1 MHIHLDP
8 LGGLAG
14 DMFIAGAI
22 DAGLVSADALAD
34 ALETLGLGAPQVLS
48 ETTRR
53 KGITGTHVR
62 FALPEADENA
72 HRHLSAI
79 LDLLDESG
87 LAPPVRNRAR
97 SMFRRLGTVEAQI
110 HGLSVEEVH
119 FHEVGALDSI
129 FDLVAAAWLIEE
141 TDATWSVA
149 PISVGHG
156 TTEIAHGTVPLPV
169 PATAEL
175 LQNFELAT
183 RSVGAELVTPT
194 GATIL
199 ATLRAEARLIAR
211 PDGRIQEVGYGA
223 GTRELSE
230 LANVVRFTALAPTSS
245 APDTEI
251 HDEVCR
257 LSCDIDDMT
266 PEALAHAEERL
277 RAEGALDVVREAV
290 LMKKGRQGSRLSVL
304 CRPADRER
312 IVEVMLRDTST
323 FGLRDETVH
332 RVKLARRRR
341 PVDTP
346 FGSVAVKFGFR
357 NGTLIKATPEYDDCA
372 AKAAEQGVPFRD
384 VYQAAQRAARDAI
397 SSNAVSPPDLS
408 NA

>member
-14 DMFIAGAI
+14 DMFIAAAI
-22 DAGLVSADALAD
+22 DAELVTADALEAT
-34 ALETLGLGAPQVLS
+34 LETLGLGAPQILADPA
-48 ETTRR
+48 RR
-53 KGITGTHVR
+53 KGLTGTHVR
-62 FALPEADENA
+62 VAPPEADEET
-72 HRHLSAI
+72 HRHLSTI

-87 LAPPVRNRAR
+87 LSPAVRAR
-97 SMFRRLGTVEAQI
+97 ARAMFRRLGTVEAGI
-110 HGLSVEEVH
+110 HGQSVEEVH

-149 PISVGHG
+149 PISVGSG

-175 LQNFELAT
+175 LRDFELAP

-199 ATLRAEARLIAR
+199 ATLRAEDRLRAR
-211 PDGRIQEVGYGA
+211 PNGRLRAVGYGA
-223 GTRELSE
+223 GTRELSA
-230 LANVVRFTALAPTSS
+230 LANVVRLTVLDPASSTPDDETA
-245 APDTEI
+245 
-251 HDEVCR
+251 DEVCR

-266 PEALAHAEERL
+266 PEALAHVEARL
-277 RAEGALDVVREAV
+277 REEGALDVAREAV

-312 IVEVMLRDTST
+312 LVTLMLRETST
-323 FGLRDETVH
+323 FGLRDETVR
-332 RVKLARRRR
+332 RVKLARRSQQ
-341 PVDTP
+341 VDTP
-346 FGSVAVKFGFR
+346 FGPVSVKFGFR
-357 NGTLIKATPEYDDCA
+357 DGRALKATPEYEDCA
-372 AKAAEQGVPFRD
+372 ARADEHGVPFRE
-384 VYQAAQRAARDAI
+384 VYQAARRAGRDAI
-397 SSNAVSPPDLS
+397 DADAVPAPGDPD
-408 NA
+408 

>member
-14 DMFIAGAI
+14 DMFIAAAI
-22 DAGLVSADALAD
+22 DAELVTADALEET
-34 ALETLGLGAPQVLS
+34 LETLGLGAPQVLA
-48 ETTRR
+48 EPARR
-53 KGITGTHVR
+53 KGLTGTHVR
-62 FALPEADENA
+62 FALPEADEET
-72 HRHLSAI
+72 HRHLSTI
-79 LDLLDESG
+79 LELLDESG
-87 LAPPVRNRAR
+87 LSPAVRDRAQA
-97 SMFRRLGTVEAQI
+97 MFRRLGTVEAQI

-141 TDATWSVA
+141 TDATWSLA
-149 PISVGHG
+149 PISVGSG
-156 TTEIAHGTVPLPV
+156 TTDIAHGTVPLPV

-175 LQNFELAT
+175 LQDFELAA

-199 ATLRAEARLIAR
+199 ATLRAEDRLGAR
-211 PDGRIQEVGYGA
+211 PDGRLRSVGYGA

-230 LANVVRFTALAPTSS
+230 LANVVRFTVLAPGTSD
-245 APDTEI
+245 PDAETV
-251 HDEVCR
+251 DEVCR

-266 PEALAHAEERL
+266 PEALAHVEERL
-277 RAEGALDVVREAV
+277 REEGALDVVREAV

-312 IVEVMLRDTST
+312 IVEIMLRDTST
-323 FGLRDETVH
+323 FGLRDETVR
-332 RVKLARRRR
+332 RVKLARRCQ

-346 FGSVAVKFGFR
+346 FGTVSVKFGFR
-357 NGTLIKATPEYDDCA
+357 DGTALKATPEYDDCA
-372 AKAAEQGVPFRD
+372 ARAAEHGVPFRE
-384 VYQAAQRAARDAI
+384 VYQAAQSAGRDAI
-397 SSNAVSPPDLS
+397 AANAVDAPEALD
-408 NA
+408 

>member
-14 DMFIAGAI
+14 DMFIAAAI
-22 DAGLVSADALAD
+22 DAELIAAD
-34 ALETLGLGAPQVLS
+34 ALEEALQMLGLGAPQVLA

-62 FALPEADENA
+62 FALPEADEDA
-72 HRHLSAI
+72 HRHLSTI
-79 LDLLDESG
+79 LDLLDESD
-87 LAPPVRNRAR
+87 LSSPVRDRAQ

-129 FDLVAAAWLIEE
+129 FDLVAAAWLIED
-141 TDATWSVA
+141 TDATWSTA
-149 PISVGHG
+149 PISVGSG
-156 TTEIAHGTVPLPV
+156 TTDIAHGTVPLPV

-175 LQNFELAT
+175 LQDFELAP
-183 RSVGAELVTPT
+183 RSVGSELVTPT

-199 ATLRAEARLIAR
+199 STLRAENRLVAR
-211 PDGRIQEVGYGA
+211 PDGRSRAIGYGA

-230 LANVVRFTALAPTSS
+230 LANVVRFTVLAPTSS
-245 APDTEI
+245 TPDTEI
-251 HDEVCR
+251 VDEVCR

-266 PEALAHAEERL
+266 PEALAHVEERL

-312 IVEVMLRDTST
+312 IVEVMLRETST
-323 FGLRDETVH
+323 FGLRDETVR
-332 RVKLARRRR
+332 RVKLARRSQE
-341 PVDTP
+341 VDTP
-346 FGSVAVKFGFR
+346 FGTVSVKFGFR
-357 NGTLIKATPEYDDCA
+357 NGTLLKATPEYEDCVA
-372 AKAAEQGVPFRD
+372 RAAEHGVPFRE
-384 VYQAAQRAARDAI
+384 VYQAAQSAA
-397 SSNAVSPPDLS
+397 NAGTPPEEDLFS
-408 NA
+408 TND